1 MADSAV
7 ASLTASSGVAGTDLF
22 YADTGAA
29 DVKVT
34 GTQLKT
40 WTSASPTLV
49 TPALGTPASGV
60 ATNLTGLPLTSG
72 VTGVLPV
79 ANGGTNAS
87 SASITAFNNIT
98 GYTAAGATG
107 TTSTNIVFSASPT
120 LTTPT
125 LGVAT
130 VTSVNKM
137 AITAPAT
144 SSTLAVADGKTATVS
159 NTITFA
165 GTDSTTMTFP
175 GASASVGYL
184 GLPQNSQTATY
195 TAVLADA
202 GKHILMT
209 TAGTYTIPANGSVA
223 YPIGTVL
230 TFVNGTTS
238 CTIPI
243 TTDTMTLA
251 GSATTGTRTLAA
263 NGIATA
269 IKTGSTTWI
278 ISGTGLT

>member
-29 DVKVT
+29 DNKVT
-34 GTQLKT
+34 AAQIKT
-40 WTSASPTLV
+40 FTSASPTLV
-49 TPALGTPASGV
+49 TP
-60 ATNLTGLPLTSG
+60 
-72 VTGVLPV
+72 
-79 ANGGTNAS
+79 
-87 SASITAFNNIT
+87 
-98 GYTAAGATG
+98 
-107 TTSTNIVFSASPT
+107 
-120 LTTPT
+120 T

-130 VTSVNKM
+130 
-137 AITAPAT
+137 AT
-144 SSTLAVADGKTATVS
+144 SLNGNTFTTGTYTLTGTAGKTLTFS
-159 NTITFA
+159 NSITLA

-175 GASASVGYL
+175 GASASIGYL

-195 TAVLADA
+195 TAVLSDA

-209 TAGTYTIPANGSVA
+209 TAGTYTIPANGTVA
-223 YPIGTVL
+223 YPVGTAL
-230 TFVNGTTS
+230 TFINGTTS

-251 GSATTGTRTLAA
+251 GTATTGTRTLAA

-269 IKTGSTTWI
+269 VKTGTTTWI